1 MSRNAFAVTAE
12 IDGAEIEDLNRRLR
26 RLSVD
31 RAGKAMKNGFRTWG
45 KRYRQAVM
53 ALAPYGRSSPTE
65 VVRGEVRPN
74 PHIRDMIA
82 VKVRGYRKG
91 EVIWAAVGV
100 KEVPGSYTTPHWYLR
115 WVEFGHV
122 IKRKSTEAEAI
133 LLKSR
138 GYTRKKEYGT
148 IAIGNVPGKFFMAKA
163 LVQTQHLLLPMVE
176 DALASQIEKEM
187 TRGK

>member
-1 MSRNAFAVTAE
+1 MSSNVFKVAAE
-12 IDGAEIEDLNRRLR
+12 IDGAEIEELNRKLR
-26 RLSVD
+26 RISVE
-31 RAGKAMKNGFRTWG
+31 RAGKAMKSGFRTWG
-45 KRYRQAVM
+45 KRYAQAVV
-53 ALAPYGRSSPTE
+53 ALAPYGRPNPTE
-65 VVRGEVRPN
+65 RVRGQERPN
-74 PHIRDMIA
+74 PHIRDMIT

-115 WVEFGHV
+115 WVEFGHA

-148 IAIGNVPGKFFMAKA
+148 ITIGKVPGKFFMARA
-163 LVQTQHLLLPMVE
+163 LTQTQHLLLPMVE
-176 DALASQIEKEM
+176 DALARQLEKEM
-187 TRGK
+187 THGK